1 MADDI
6 RSDIII
12 GVDTSVGIA
21 EIKNL
26 QRQISQLNAQLLKSG
41 AQQAAAAQ
49 NIQRNLINNINA
61 TGKFAAGVKNI
72 SSTAE
77 SFTTN
82 LERNKLGMGEYFR
95 YAAGATKTFGRLFTK
110 EFDTIQK
117 VAESRVKTL
126 QTQYIKLG
134 RDANGALKAISVRP
148 LALDMDNLATKTAIA
163 AQKQQLF
170 NQLLQQGS
178 TNLLNFGKNTQW
190 AGRQL
195 MVGFTVPLMYLGTV
209 AGKTFMKMEEQAI
222 KFRRVYGDTFTAT
235 EDTEKMIKQVQQ
247 LANEFTKYGVAA
259 EKTMEMA
266 AQAAAMGLQ
275 NADLLAQVNQ
285 ATRLA
290 VLGGV
295 EQEKALETTIS
306 LMNAFGTEAKDLTKN
321 IDFLNAVENQTVT
334 AIEDLTIAIPKA
346 APVIKQL
353 GGDVQDLAF
362 FLTAMKEGGINA
374 SEGAN
379 ALKSGLASLINP
391 TGKASEFLQSFGI
404 NLKGIVDANKGNVRG
419 LVLDFAKALD
429 TLDPLNRARAI
440 EQLFGK
446 FQFARLSTLFQN
458 VVKEGTQAQRVL
470 SITRQT
476 TEELAIL
483 SERELKRVEDS
494 PMYKFKKAVEDIKVS
509 LIPLGEAFLKAI
521 TPVIEFAKG
530 LLDRFNSMSEGAKNF
545 VVVLTTLFAGIGP
558 VLLMSFGLIA
568 NGVANLIKMFGLISK
583 VFRGAGSSSK
593 DLGLS
598 TDYMTQQQLEAAAV
612 ASSLDQTHAKL
623 IQTFNVES
631 SAVDKL
637 AAAYS
642 RATAAQSRLVGP
654 AGAGAKGAA
663 PRPKKYAKGVV
674 SVPGPK
680 GAGDV
685 VPAMLSPGEAIIPA
699 KQSEKYSGLIRGM
712 INDEIPGYSIGRL
725 GAAARAK
732 AVNIGMPKSFKAIS
746 KNREVG
752 QLPYENLLNSRYKDV
767 PPTKYGHQI
776 APTSGHS
783 FPIFGLG
790 GAYTRADGTKV
801 FVKPMLD
808 ERSAIAEIR
817 ATQIARKVH
826 GLDAPDQRIVV
837 IRDPEDITGRRRF
850 LALESKL
857 DKKFVFDGTRA
868 KFTKEEYFKQ
878 HVAALLRA
886 DKDLSASNVFGKVVA
901 DVGPAGVFSRASGV
915 RDFADKLPSMA
926 EQATINLLG
935 VKGGAKRAF
944 AESTVG
950 LMSTMTADQYHAS
963 MIAEIKRALPELR
976 KTIAGF
982 NLQDPAEKAAYA
994 NMVKRLEDGLNVD
1007 WRKFHE
1013 MHSAVKITP
1022 PKQTTVPQVQQYA
1035 EGTPSVPKPS
1045 RLKKVVGAKAAQ
1057 VKKIGQKF
1065 FAGTVSV
1072 PGVEEK
1078 FLIED
1083 AKTSQE
1089 ITEIQKRINAFVDA
1103 EGETGRKIVRATL
1116 ETFGSDPKFDAKS
1129 FTKYAVY
1136 AAEQVLG
1143 KNADTKKLKEFGL
1156 LLGETESQQLKMRE
1170 AAAQGVTSNL
1180 AEELKAADPERLK
1193 ALQSFNQS
1201 LFDAVL
1207 EDPDTEKEYQK
1218 FRSST
1223 KTEDV
1228 KLLEQ
1233 LKKQGLT
1240 EDNIKK
1246 LWKERKA
1253 RNVVGYDPTD
1263 PMIKHGLER
1272 GHVPGLPVSVKRFG
1286 AEIWNPPFVETDSRK
1301 LNGFISSLT
1310 GNDNKT
1316 PTSVMKT
1323 LEKYKDNA
1331 LADKNL
1337 TTSLF
1342 EKLKANGALGADDLR
1357 ALGSVLNAIPE
1368 EETTRDMRIIRKSLS
1383 KVDPAK
1389 IAPKPLPANEV
1400 MKKFNEKILG
1410 GRKLMFKGKPL
1421 GFKKGVVSV
1430 PGPKGAGDVVPA
1442 MLSPGEAV
1450 IPTKMSE
1457 KYAPLINAMVTDSVP
1472 GYAKGK
1478 KSRANFGQ
1486 NYGPIQRGEMPASPD
1501 LTTSGVKRAM
1511 DRTLA
1516 NATSTMGE
1524 ALSTSIKKNF
1534 SFRNMRGSFKAIQ
1547 KDMTGSLRQ
1556 LVKQAIGGASQAI
1569 GKTLRD
1575 PSAVKVLQA
1584 QALVRGGQFGPAIAG
1599 GIQAASSTLRFMDKH
1614 PQIAAQAKQVGAKL
1628 IEKIVPQKV
1637 QTKIANILTGE
1648 GARPVGVKPTKPVK
1662 IVTPEEKKAARD
1674 AKRQQR
1680 AADLEERR
1688 ATRGTFRE
1696 RYNDLSEKYSSRM
1709 GRFTGA
1715 AGGAAG
1721 AAMMGAMMVGM
1732 GEGPMAKMANDIM
1745 PALLVASIAL
1755 PLLGSIPGAIAV
1767 AVASV
1772 VGALFLLQ
1780 SRFDD
1785 AQKKVLEYSESM
1797 KASNK
1802 AVEAIAEFGGTV
1814 TATQIMD
1821 RRRAE
1826 RDRELGAV
1834 AGKTTYGEAF
1844 VQTEAGK
1851 KQVETLAKQIA
1862 SGNRAGSVADM
1873 TSQLSS
1879 SVLSGAMTM
1888 NQARSMAASLANE
1901 AGDASI
1907 AIDVIGKMEKILGPD
1922 GGDISKNPLKVRMDM
1937 LAENQKT
1944 MASSLDAAQGMN
1956 GFNKLQGTT
1965 GGRTTSVVGMGLAG
1979 AGIGAAIGSLGGPIG
1994 AVIGA
1999 AIGGIAGA
2007 VGGYFATEAA
2017 TAEYAKL
2024 GAAAAVDAKIALE
2037 QNKLLLDSMDLFY
2050 EKKIEE
2056 LRLQGKINEANAMQV
2071 RYMDERKTLT
2081 QSMADMNQAI
2091 LDGFNEDP
2099 LLQESLTSGA
2109 KKAVEAKYKDNADQ
2123 LAYVDVVGAQASQ
2136 LGLGG
2141 DIQYLINLKMASGE
2155 IPPATMRKLL
2165 AIAAGS
2171 EEAED
2176 AVVSIMTKFS
2186 GDVAG
2191 RTAELGNMLGGG
2203 ELAQTLTLKVNAQA
2217 TDGEATDLLNNVSEL
2232 TRLNAVIPAK
2242 VAAEFYFKNPA
2253 AYNKFNKLIDTIN
2266 DKKPKTIKAVLEIA
2280 PELKGKI
2287 SKEDELY
2294 FNTLSD
2300 EQKVV
2305 WTKTLVSQLYVPE
2318 PDIIASEDFKTWQS
2332 VEEDI
2337 DGYTYGGKQFANL
2350 DLATQVAHYRAQEAF
2365 KATQAAAVAP
2375 TTTGNGDGIGGGG
2388 GGRNEPL
2395 DDPLQR
2401 LREIRDSRINAKG
2414 GSKEM
2419 MRLLGGNK
2427 NITRFKG
2434 LEQQLMGLGADSEF
2448 ANYLMGLDE
2457 AEQKKY
2463 FKVNKKTGALNFT
2476 DLGKATKKGFAD
2488 IALGEFNVQMKQATV
2503 DVKNQNIALQRL
2515 VASGMSVSDA
2525 YAAVEDTALAAALAS
2540 KDLSK
2545 VELQELTAEANR
2557 AAKAMAAL
2565 EAAKTLR
2572 SDIAEEN
2579 RNIGFENLFAT
2590 DLSADTV
2597 IRKDLVFDKNGK
2609 PVMGKDG
2616 KQATKDIKLG
2626 MNLGYLEQQA
2636 ISSDSNLSEIFKQ
2649 FMEGKIDKLP
2659 EDFSARI
2666 AQVMSSV
2673 EFKETIFNDGYNK
2686 AMEQFAAREKE
2697 IQIDADIKL
2706 RDFKLVGFDEVFG
2719 KGAKQ
2724 IAAIAQD
2731 EIAGLQYQIDDWQ
2744 AGLQEIAWQEDDINK
2759 AYDKKFE
2766 ALEKIEQVNQRI
2778 TAQQQKQLGIADAL
2792 TRGDIAAAARA
2803 AQEFRD
2809 QSARDAIAAQ
2819 RDSMNKAKQNELDAL
2834 TAKTGVAAGMT
2845 KAQLDEKILANQKK
2859 IFKIEEERL
2868 EPAQEFIRDTQAT
2881 ADIQLQGIQDQ
2892 KLTWEETANNIELAK
2907 VNTAQYTR
2915 AINAGLAMATDLAAS
2930 YGKSRQ
2936 QTTLDMQSA
2945 ANQANV
2951 MSGVNGST
2959 KQSNAP
2965 ATTTQSQDGNPD
2977 VEPEKPTTD
2986 AGYGMQWVKKDGEW
3000 IAQSVQK
3007 PGLYQQGKVW
3017 IWNNDKDKW
3026 DLQDYA
3032 GNMSPAINPG
3042 DGKKWSY
3049 NAKTNT
3055 WDKVDKGELGSMGNP
3070 YSIPGVMP
3078 GMSLPKDKNRKLS
3091 VPMGKYVQMP
3101 KGFYVSGVSDNGNS
3115 VDIWWGDEPNIKNK
3129 KTSGKI
3135 VKIERD
3141 FAGKVPNWDRFNV
3154 GGRVIGSD
3162 TVPAMLTPGEF
3173 VVRKYA
3179 VQNFGADKLKA
3190 INNGTYSGDS
3200 MYNYEVNVNV
3210 QTDADADQIARAVI
3224 GQIKQ
3229 IDSQRIRGNRF

>member
-6 RSDIII
+6 RSDIVI

-95 YAAGATKTFGRLFTK
+95 YAAGATKTFGRVFTK

-134 RDANGALKAISVRP
+134 RDANGALKAIAVRP

-195 MVGFTVPLMYLGTV
+195 MVGFTVPLAYLGTV

-295 EQEKALETTIS
+295 EQEQALETTIS

-353 GGDVQDLAF
+353 GGDVEDLAF

-391 TGKASEFLQSFGI
+391 TGKASEFLQGFGI

-530 LLDRFNSMSEGAKNF
+530 LLDRFNNMSEGAKNF

-568 NGVANLIKMFGLISK
+568 NGVANLIKMFGLVSK
-583 VFRGAGSSSK
+583 VFRGAGTSSK
-593 DLGLS
+593 DLGMS

-612 ASSLDQTHAKL
+612 ASSLDQTHSKL

-631 SAVDKL
+631 SSVDKL

-642 RATAAQSRLVGP
+642 RAVAAQSRLVGP
-654 AGAGAKGAA
+654 TMAPGAKGAA

-685 VPAMLSPGEAIIPA
+685 VPAMLSPGEAVIPA
-699 KQSEKYSGLIRGM
+699 KQSQKYAGLISGM
-712 INDEIPGYSIGRL
+712 INDQIPGYSIGRNPF
-725 GAAARAK
+725 ASMIKRSRV
-732 AVNIGMPKSFKAIS
+732 AVRTRRPDLEAMLQAG
-746 KNREVG
+746 KNG
-752 QLPYENLLNSRYKDV
+752 RYKSAFETGTGADFLD
-767 PPTKYGHQI
+767 I
-776 APTSGHS
+776 ANRKNLKQQDLRRNMEQKL
-783 FPIFGLG
+783 FGLG
-790 GAYTRADGTKV
+790 PDTPDSSRPTYGYARTSPVQALINKLFGFKGKQFNAVTANKRIGDFGTQGLIE
-801 FVKPMLD
+801 KPGGGYMQNPSFQKDTLKRYGD
-808 ERSAIAEIR
+808 IDIITKRS
-817 ATQIARKVH
+817 V
-826 GLDAPDQRIVV
+826 
-837 IRDPEDITGRRRF
+837 GRRSQAAVTDALMDFERMGYLPNFGLSPVSMRGKGNFKSARF
-850 LALESKL
+850 DRLSNPFGSYRTDPVNNPNAFTANPKPPYIETYTPGGFGVKEISKIRVPSIKEAREIQKLVDQAGLRIRVTPQNAPMAIKALA
-857 DKKFVFDGTRA
+857 
-868 KFTKEEYFKQ
+868 
-878 HVAALLRA
+878 
-886 DKDLSASNVFGKVVA
+886 NVFGTR
-901 DVGPAGVFSRASGV
+901 FSTG
-915 RDFADKLPSMA
+915 
-926 EQATINLLG
+926 TI
-935 VKGGAKRAF
+935 
-944 AESTVG
+944 
-950 LMSTMTADQYHAS
+950 
-963 MIAEIKRALPELR
+963 
-976 KTIAGF
+976 
-982 NLQDPAEKAAYA
+982 
-994 NMVKRLEDGLNVD
+994 
-1007 WRKFHE
+1007 
-1013 MHSAVKITP
+1013 
-1022 PKQTTVPQVQQYA
+1022 
-1035 EGTPSVPKPS
+1035 SVPPNTFSVNAKNAKELAQIQAHVNALTAEYGMS
-1045 RLKKVVGAKAAQ
+1045 GKDMSNRVLQYLSNEKLDSNTFKKYAAAFGEIYHNESPN
-1057 VKKIGQKF
+1057 KIGK
-1065 FAGTVSV
+1065 
-1072 PGVEEK
+1072 
-1078 FLIED
+1078 
-1083 AKTSQE
+1083 
-1089 ITEIQKRINAFVDA
+1089 
-1103 EGETGRKIVRATL
+1103 
-1116 ETFGSDPKFDAKS
+1116 
-1129 FTKYAVY
+1129 
-1136 AAEQVLG
+1136 
-1143 KNADTKKLKEFGL
+1143 
-1156 LLGETESQQLKMRE
+1156 LLGET
-1170 AAAQGVTSNL
+1170 AAQQ
-1180 AEELKAADPERLK
+1180 ERLRG
-1193 ALQSFNQS
+1193 APSSAGNII
-1201 LFDAVL
+1201 DA
-1207 EDPDTEKEYQK
+1207 
-1218 FRSST
+1218 
-1223 KTEDV
+1223 
-1228 KLLEQ
+1228 LEQ
-1233 LKKQGLT
+1233 EAKSNPKIRKDLETYKTLNRAFFDDVINDPQTKKDLDKFINNPDSDDLKKISAWQKEGLT
-1240 EDNIKK
+1240 AQQIKDRW
-1246 LWKERKA
+1246 LARKA
-1253 RNVVGYDPTD
+1253 TLITGFDPND
-1263 PMIKHGLER
+1263 PKKFHGLSR
-1272 GHVPGLPVSVKRFG
+1272 AHFGGLPGFIKRFQEG
-1286 AEIWNPPFVETDSRK
+1286 WGSEFTQPEPRVI
-1301 LNGFISSLT
+1301 NGFISNLTQAGKDTKSMDALVAANKLSPVANSDELFKVLRSNGSLT
-1310 GNDNKT
+1310 
-1316 PTSVMKT
+1316 PSQ
-1323 LEKYKDNA
+1323 
-1331 LADKNL
+1331 L
-1337 TTSLF
+1337 TQLGQLSRVATQ
-1342 EKLKANGALGADDLR
+1342 NGLIDSRTMRIVGSALGRVDVSGLTDRAAAVKSNQKAVRDL
-1357 ALGSVLNAIPE
+1357 V
-1368 EETTRDMRIIRKSLS
+1368 T
-1383 KVDPAK
+1383 
-1389 IAPKPLPANEV
+1389 
-1400 MKKFNEKILG
+1400 KFI
-1410 GRKLMFKGKPL
+1410 FKGKRPA
-1421 GFKKGVVSV
+1421 GYNKGVVSV
-1430 PGPKGAGDVVPA
+1430 PGPKGKGDVVPA

-1450 IPTKMSE
+1450 IPAKMSE
-1457 KYAPLINAMVTDSVP
+1457 KYSSLISGMVNGTIP
-1472 GYAKGK
+1472 GYNDGYDP
-1478 KSRANFGQ
+1478 FGTPNQ
-1486 NYGPIQRGEMPASPD
+1486 FGGSSSVGPASDPFGESNYNFNVKESRKFGAGMATGFAKKLLPFAQKFGSNIGEELKGSAKQIGTNIATNTKNGLVNAGSRFLSRILKTD
-1501 LTTSGVKRAM
+1501 VEGANGRTFRDGVEARVDKNGKEYFVQNGKRISRQTAM
-1511 DRTLA
+1511 QSA
-1516 NATSTMGE
+1516 NQPQT
-1524 ALSTSIKKNF
+1524 
-1534 SFRNMRGSFKAIQ
+1534 R
-1547 KDMTGSLRQ
+1547 RQ
-1556 LVKQAIGGASQAI
+1556 
-1569 GKTLRD
+1569 RM
-1575 PSAVKVLQA
+1575 
-1584 QALVRGGQFGPAIAG
+1584 
-1599 GIQAASSTLRFMDKH
+1599 STLK
-1614 PQIAAQAKQVGAKL
+1614 
-1628 IEKIVPQKV
+1628 E
-1637 QTKIANILTGE
+1637 N
-1648 GARPVGVKPTKPVK
+1648 
-1662 IVTPEEKKAARD
+1662 
-1674 AKRQQR
+1674 
-1680 AADLEERR
+1680 
-1688 ATRGTFRE
+1688 
-1696 RYNDLSEKYSSRM
+1696 YSNRM
-1709 GRFTGA
+1709 GRVSGA

-1767 AVASV
+1767 AVGSV

-1851 KQVETLAKQIA
+1851 KQVAEIAKQLA

-1879 SVLSGAMTM
+1879 SVLSGAMSM
-1888 NQARSMAASLANE
+1888 SQARSMAASLANK

-1907 AIDVIGKMEKILGPD
+1907 AIDVIAKIEKIFGPD
-1922 GGDISKNPLKVRMDM
+1922 GGDITKNPLKVRMDV
-1937 LAENQKT
+1937 LAENQKS
-1944 MASSLDAAQGMN
+1944 MDASLNAAQGMS
-1956 GFNKLQGTT
+1956 GFSKWQGSS
-1965 GGRTTSVVGMGLAG
+1965 GGRATSIIGMGAAG
-1979 AGIGAAIGSLGGPIG
+1979 AGLGAAIGSAFTPVGT
-1994 AVIGA
+1994 VIGA
-1999 AIGGIAGA
+1999 IAGGILGTL
-2007 VGGYFATEAA
+2007 GGFAATEKA
-2017 TAEYAKL
+2017 TEEYAKL
-2024 GAAAAVDAKIALE
+2024 GAASAVDAKIALE
-2037 QNKLLLDSMDLFY
+2037 NNKLLLDSMDLFY

-2056 LRLQGKINEANAMQV
+2056 LKLQGKINEANAMQTK
-2071 RYMDERKTLT
+2071 YMNERKTLT
-2081 QSMADMNQAI
+2081 QGMADMNQAI
-2091 LDGFNEDP
+2091 IDGFNEDP
-2099 LLQESLTSGA
+2099 MLQESLTSGA

-2123 LAYVDVVGAQASQ
+2123 LAYVDVVGAQANQ

-2165 AIAAGS
+2165 DMAAGS
-2171 EEAED
+2171 EEAKT
-2176 AVVSIMTKFS
+2176 AVINIMTKFS

-2191 RTAELGNMLGGG
+2191 RTAELGNMLGDK
-2203 ELAQTLTLKVNAQA
+2203 ELAKQLTLKVDAQP
-2217 TDGEATDLLNNVSEL
+2217 TDGDAQDLLNNISEL
-2232 TRLNAVIPAK
+2232 TRLNTVIPAK
-2242 VAAEFYFKNPA
+2242 VAADFYLKNPA
-2253 AYNKFNKLIDTIN
+2253 AYNKFNKLMDTIN

-2287 SKEDELY
+2287 SKEDEAY
-2294 FNTLSD
+2294 FNTLTD

-2332 VEEDI
+2332 VQEDI

-2365 KATQAAAVAP
+2365 KATQASALAP
-2375 TTTGNGDGIGGGG
+2375 ETPVVDGNTPGGGG
-2388 GGRNEPL
+2388 AKDEPL
-2395 DDPLQR
+2395 DEVLQR
-2401 LREIRDSRINAKG
+2401 LKEVRDSRINAKG
-2414 GSKEM
+2414 GKKEM

-2427 NITRFKG
+2427 DITRFKG
-2434 LEQQLMGLGADSEF
+2434 LEQQLMDLGADSAF
-2448 ANYLMGLDE
+2448 ADYLLGLDE

-2463 FKVNKKTGALNFT
+2463 FKVNKKTGTLNFT

-2488 IALGEFNVQMKQATV
+2488 IALGDFNVQMKQATI

-2525 YAAVEDTALAAALAS
+2525 YTAVEDTALAAALAS

-2545 VELQELTAEANR
+2545 VELQQLTAEANR

-2565 EAAKTLR
+2565 EAARTVR
-2572 SDIAEEN
+2572 SDIQEEN
-2579 RNIGFENLFAT
+2579 RNIGFENLFST
-2590 DLSADTV
+2590 DLSADTL
-2597 IRKDLVFDKNGK
+2597 IRKDLVFDKSGK

-2616 KQATKDIKLG
+2616 KQTTKDVKLG
-2626 MNLGYLEQQA
+2626 MSLGYLEQQA

-2686 AMEQFAAREKE
+2686 AMERFAAKEKE

-2845 KAQLDEKILANQKK
+2845 RAQLDEKILANQKK

-2892 KLTWEETANNIELAK
+2892 KLTWEKTANNIEIAK
-2907 VNTAQYTR
+2907 VNTAEYTR
-2915 AINAGLAMATDLAAS
+2915 AINSGVAMATDLAAS
-2930 YGKSRQ
+2930 YGKSRT
-2936 QTTLDMQSA
+2936 QTQLSIQDPANMAGVLSGVA
-2945 ANQANV
+2945 ANTNVSTKPPTTTSGNGGGQTDKKEDPQPTAAQNAQQAFNKSGTSLSAFIRGTDKV
-2951 MSGVNGST
+2951 AEPGSSKSMPISAPALTAESSPTSPQTFTVGVNKWFKMPKGATVYSS
-2959 KQSNAP
+2959 KSDGGFGKP
-2965 ATTTQSQDGNPD
+2965 ATKWTLT
-2977 VEPEKPTTD
+2977 
-2986 AGYGMQWVKKDGEW
+2986 YGK
-3000 IAQSVQK
+3000 K
-3007 PGLYQQGKVW
+3007 PGLYTNSQGKTREW
-3017 IWNNDKDKW
+3017 
-3026 DLQDYA
+3026 
-3032 GNMSPAINPG
+3032 
-3042 DGKKWSY
+3042 WSTKFGVG
-3049 NAKTNT
+3049 A
-3055 WDKVDKGELGSMGNP
+3055 SGNP
-3070 YSIPGVMP
+3070 VQANEGLGFSQI
-3078 GMSLPKDKNRKLS
+3078 PKDAHKQ
-3091 VPMGKYVQMP
+3091 YP
-3101 KGFYVSGVSDNGNS
+3101 KSFPADFIGFNTGG
-3115 VDIWWGDEPNIKNK
+3115 
-3129 KTSGKI
+3129 
-3135 VKIERD
+3135 
-3141 FAGKVPNWDRFNV
+3141 FV
-3154 GGRVIGSD
+3154 GSKFSAKGTD

-3179 VQNFGADKLKA
+3179 VENFGSDKLKS
-3190 INNGTYSGDS
+3190 INNGTYKGDS

-3210 QTDADADQIARAVI
+3210 QTDADADQIAKAVI

>member
-6 RSDIII
+6 RSDIVI

-82 LERNKLGMGEYFR
+82 LERNKLGMGEYFK
-95 YAAGATKTFGRLFTK
+95 YAAGATKTFGRIFTK

-134 RDANGALKAISVRP
+134 RDANGALKAIAVRP

-195 MVGFTVPLMYLGTV
+195 MVGFTVPLAYLGTV
-209 AGKTFMKMEEQAI
+209 AGKTFMQMEEQAI

-235 EDTEKMIKQVQQ
+235 EDTEKMIKQVQR
-247 LANEFTKYGVAA
+247 LASEFTKYGVAA

-295 EQEKALETTIS
+295 EQEQALETTIS

-404 NLKGIVDANKGNVRG
+404 NIKGIVDANKGDVKG

-440 EQLFGK
+440 EQMFGK

-458 VVKEGTQAQRVL
+458 VIKEGTQAQRVL

-521 TPVIEFAKG
+521 TPVVEFAKG
-530 LLDRFNSMSEGAKNF
+530 LLDKFNNMSDGAKNF

-583 VFRGAGSSSK
+583 VFRGTGASSK

-612 ASSLDQTHAKL
+612 ASSLDQTHSKL

-642 RATAAQSRLVGP
+642 RAVTAQSRLVGTP
-654 AGAGAKGAA
+654 SVPGAKGTAA
-663 PRPKKYAKGVV
+663 RPKKYAKGVV

-680 GAGDV
+680 GAGDI
-685 VPAMLSPGEAIIPA
+685 VPAMLSPGEAVIPA
-699 KQSEKYSGLIRGM
+699 KQSAKYSGLIRGM
-712 INDEIPGYSIGRL
+712 MNDEIPGYSIGRL

-732 AVNIGMPKSFKAIS
+732 AVNIGMPKSSKSII
-746 KNREVG
+746 KNRESAD
-752 QLPYENLLNSRYKDV
+752 LPYQNLLKSGYKDV
-767 PPTKYGHQI
+767 APTRYGHQI

-790 GAYTRADGTKV
+790 GVYTKPSGDKV

-837 IRDPEDITGRRRF
+837 MRDPEDVTGRRRF

-868 KFTKEEYFKQ
+868 EFTREEYFKQ

-950 LMSTMTADQYHAS
+950 LMSSMTADQYHAS

-976 KTIAGF
+976 KTISGF
-982 NLQDPAEKAAYA
+982 NIQDPAEKAVYS
-994 NMVKRLEDGLNVD
+994 NMVKRLEDGLDVD

-1013 MHSAVKITP
+1013 MHSAVKVTP
-1022 PKQTTVPQVQQYA
+1022 PKQTTVPPVQNYA
-1035 EGTPSVPKPS
+1035 EGTTSVPKLS
-1045 RLKKVVGAKAAQ
+1045 KLKKVSGVKGSTI
-1057 VKKIGQKF
+1057 KKIGQKL
-1065 FAGTVSV
+1065 FAGTVSLKDDK
-1072 PGVEEK
+1072 GLSKFEIKDAANQEEVSK
-1078 FLIED
+1078 
-1083 AKTSQE
+1083 
-1089 ITEIQKRINAFVDA
+1089 IQQAINSIVDS
-1103 EGETGRKIVRATL
+1103 EGEKGREIVRATL
-1116 ETFGSDPKFDAKS
+1116 ETFGDEKKFDLKS
-1129 FTKYAVY
+1129 FQKYGVY
-1136 AAEQVLG
+1136 AAEKIFG
-1143 KNADTKKLKEFGL
+1143 NDADLTKIGR
-1156 LLGETESQQLKMRE
+1156 LLGETPQQQLNMRE
-1170 AAAQGVTSNL
+1170 ASRSGVTTNIADVL
-1180 AEELKAADPERLK
+1180 QKENPKQLKAWLDLNQKFYDAVVDDPQTDTEFKKFIGSKDQKDQERL
-1193 ALQSFNQS
+1193 AQW
-1201 LFDAVL
+1201 
-1207 EDPDTEKEYQK
+1207 
-1218 FRSST
+1218 
-1223 KTEDV
+1223 
-1228 KLLEQ
+1228 
-1233 LKKQGLT
+1233 KKQGLT
-1240 EDNIKK
+1240 DSQIERV
-1246 LWKERKA
+1246 WKGRKA
-1253 RNVVGYDPTD
+1253 EAVTGFNPTNQ
-1263 PMIKHGLER
+1263 MEKHGLAR
-1272 GHVPGLPVSVKRFG
+1272 GHIEGVPRSIKRFG
-1286 AEIWNPPFVETDSRK
+1286 ASAWSDPFVMADART
-1301 LNGFISSLT
+1301 LNGFVSSMTDNSGLKETSTMGVIREYREKAKLSKAAADSVLEKLSANSSL
-1310 GNDNKT
+1310 GMND
-1316 PTSVMKT
+1316 
-1323 LEKYKDNA
+1323 L
-1331 LADKNL
+1331 KNL
-1337 TTSLF
+1337 RHLLDAVPE
-1342 EKLKANGALGADDLR
+1342 EKSNRNIRVIRKGLAGADFDGLSSGT
-1357 ALGSVLNAIPE
+1357 LSPQSV
-1368 EETTRDMRIIRKSLS
+1368 RDEFGKRM
-1383 KVDPAK
+1383 
-1389 IAPKPLPANEV
+1389 
-1400 MKKFNEKILG
+1400 LG
-1410 GRKLMFKGKPL
+1410 GKRLSLRGKVF
-1421 GFKKGVVSV
+1421 GFNKGVVSV
-1430 PGPKGAGDVVPA
+1430 PGPKGKGDVVPA

-1450 IPTKMSE
+1450 IPAKMSE
-1457 KYAPLINAMVTDSVP
+1457 KYGSLISGMVNDTIP
-1472 GYAKGK
+1472 GYNDGYDPFATP
-1478 KSRANFGQ
+1478 NTFG
-1486 NYGPIQRGEMPASPD
+1486 GSSSVGPASNPFGESNYSFNVKESRKFG
-1501 LTTSGVKRAM
+1501 SGMAAGFIKRV
-1511 DRTLA
+1511 LPIGQKLGA
-1516 NATSTMGE
+1516 NAAEEIKGSAKRIGAGIVSSAKDGLTNAGAKFMSRIFKSDVEGANGRTFRDGVEARVDKNGKEYFVQNGKRISRQVAMQSASPKQNFRQRVSGLNEKYNSKMG
-1524 ALSTSIKKNF
+1524 
-1534 SFRNMRGSFKAIQ
+1534 R
-1547 KDMTGSLRQ
+1547 
-1556 LVKQAIGGASQAI
+1556 VGGAS
-1569 GKTLRD
+1569 
-1575 PSAVKVLQA
+1575 
-1584 QALVRGGQFGPAIAG
+1584 
-1599 GIQAASSTLRFMDKH
+1599 
-1614 PQIAAQAKQVGAKL
+1614 GA
-1628 IEKIVPQKV
+1628 
-1637 QTKIANILTGE
+1637 
-1648 GARPVGVKPTKPVK
+1648 
-1662 IVTPEEKKAARD
+1662 
-1674 AKRQQR
+1674 
-1680 AADLEERR
+1680 
-1688 ATRGTFRE
+1688 
-1696 RYNDLSEKYSSRM
+1696 
-1709 GRFTGA
+1709 
-1715 AGGAAG
+1715 AAG

-1755 PLLGSIPGAIAV
+1755 PLLGSLPGAIAV
-1767 AVASV
+1767 AVGSV
-1772 VGALFLLQ
+1772 VGALLLLQ

-1851 KQVETLAKQIA
+1851 KQVEALSKQLA
-1862 SGNRAGSVADM
+1862 SGNRSASVADM
-1873 TSQLSS
+1873 TSQVSS

-1888 NQARSMAASLANE
+1888 NQARSMAASLAKE

-1922 GGDISKNPLKVRMDM
+1922 GGDISKEPLRVRMDM

-1944 MASSLDAAQGMN
+1944 MGASLDVAQGMN
-1956 GFNKLQGTT
+1956 GFNKWQGTT
-1965 GGRTTSVVGMGLAG
+1965 GGRNTSVIGMAAAG
-1979 AGIGAAIGSLGGPIG
+1979 AGAGAAIGSLATPLGS
-1994 AVIGA
+1994 VIGA
-1999 AIGGIAGA
+1999 IAGGIIGTAAGLAAVAGA
-2007 VGGYFATEAA
+2007 TE
-2017 TAEYAKL
+2017 EYAKL
-2024 GAAAAVDAKIALE
+2024 GAASAVDAKIALE

-2056 LRLQGKINEANAMQV
+2056 LKLQGKINEANAMQTK
-2071 RYMDERKTLT
+2071 YMGERKILT
-2081 QSMADMNQAI
+2081 QGMADMNQAI

-2099 LLQESLTSGA
+2099 LLQEALTSGS
-2109 KKAVEAKYKDNADQ
+2109 KKAVEAKYKDDADQ
-2123 LAYVDVVGAQASQ
+2123 LAYVDVVGAQANQ

-2165 AIAAGS
+2165 DMAAGS
-2171 EEAED
+2171 EEAKT
-2176 AVVSIMTKFS
+2176 AVISIMTKFS

-2191 RTAELGNMLGGG
+2191 RTAELGNMLGDE
-2203 ELAQTLTLKVNAQA
+2203 ELAKQLTLKVDAQPS
-2217 TDGEATDLLNNVSEL
+2217 DGDATDLLNNISEL
-2232 TRLNAVIPAK
+2232 TRLNTVIPAK
-2242 VAAEFYFKNPA
+2242 IAADFYLKNPA
-2253 AYNKFNKLIDTIN
+2253 AYNKFNKLMDTIN

-2294 FNTLSD
+2294 FNTLTED
-2300 EQKVV
+2300 QKVI

-2332 VEEDI
+2332 VNEEI

-2350 DLATQVAHYRAQEAF
+2350 DLATQVGHYRAQEAF
-2365 KATQAAAVAP
+2365 KATQAAALAP
-2375 TTTGNGDGIGGGG
+2375 ETTGTGEGTGDGGGTAD
-2388 GGRNEPL
+2388 EPL
-2395 DDPLQR
+2395 DEVLKR
-2401 LREIRDSRINAKG
+2401 LKEVRDSRINAKG
-2414 GSKEM
+2414 GKKEM
-2419 MRLLGGNK
+2419 MRLLSGKK
-2427 NITRFKG
+2427 NIARFKG
-2434 LEQQLMGLGADSEF
+2434 LEQQLMGLGADSAF
-2448 ANYLMGLDE
+2448 VDYLLGLDE

-2463 FKVNKKTGALNFT
+2463 FKVNKKTGTLNFT

-2488 IALGEFNVQMKQATV
+2488 IALGDFNVQMKQATV
-2503 DVKNQNIALQRL
+2503 DVNNQNIALQRL

-2557 AAKAMAAL
+2557 AAKAMAAM
-2565 EAAKTLR
+2565 EAARTIR
-2572 SDIAEEN
+2572 SDIKEEN
-2579 RNIGFENLFAT
+2579 RNIGFENLFST

-2609 PVMGKDG
+2609 PVKGKDG
-2616 KQATKDIKLG
+2616 KQATKDVKLG

-2636 ISSDSNLSEIFKQ
+2636 ISSDTNLSEIFKQ

-2686 AMEQFAAREKE
+2686 AMEQFAAKEKE

-2744 AGLQEIAWQEDDINK
+2744 AGLQEIAWQEDDINE

-2819 RDSMNKAKQNELDAL
+2819 RDSMNKAKQNEIDAL

-2845 KAQLDEKILANQKK
+2845 REQLDEKILANQKK

-2907 VNTAQYTR
+2907 VNTAEYTR
-2915 AINAGLAMATDLAAS
+2915 AINSGVAMATDLAAS

-2936 QTTLDMQSA
+2936 QTTLSMQSA
-2945 ANQANV
+2945 ANTASV
-2951 MSGVNGST
+2951 MNGVNGST
-2959 KQSNAP
+2959 LQASGSTAGGGGGGGGNPQVDPPKPSETVTTKQTFDKSGMNVSGFIKASETVAEPGSSKTMPISAP
-2965 ATTTQSQDGNPD
+2965 ALTKDSSPTSPQTFTVGANKWFKMPKGATVYSAKSDGGFG
-2977 VEPEKPTTD
+2977 KPATKWTLT
-2986 AGYGMQWVKKDGEW
+2986 YGK
-3000 IAQSVQK
+3000 K
-3007 PGLYQQGKVW
+3007 PGLYTSSQGKTREWWSTKFGVGASGNT
-3017 IWNNDKDKW
+3017 IQAND
-3026 DLQDYA
+3026 
-3032 GNMSPAINPG
+3032 G
-3042 DGKKWSY
+3042 
-3049 NAKTNT
+3049 
-3055 WDKVDKGELGSMGNP
+3055 LGFSE
-3070 YSIPGVMP
+3070 I
-3078 GMSLPKDKNRKLS
+3078 PKDAHKQ
-3091 VPMGKYVQMP
+3091 YP
-3101 KGFYVSGVSDNGNS
+3101 KSFPADFIGFNTGG
-3115 VDIWWGDEPNIKNK
+3115 
-3129 KTSGKI
+3129 
-3135 VKIERD
+3135 
-3141 FAGKVPNWDRFNV
+3141 FV
-3154 GGRVIGSD
+3154 GSKFSAKGTD

-3173 VVRKYA
+3173 VMRKYA

-3190 INNGTYSGDS
+3190 INSGTYNGDS

-3210 QTDADADQIARAVI
+3210 QTDADADQIAKAVI